1 MAPVPQVPPPRGW
14 RWVSEWEVDTEH
26 REDLDGWS
34 YARRFRELVHPPP
47 TSALRPKRLH
57 FVRFRRFGRPP
68 IRSTRN
74 KGYTRI
80 RRHDWSRLFEGQ
92 WTLRGTQAVQTW

>member
-57 FVRFRRFGRPP
+57 FVRFRRAVDLTGDPSSPNLGIFLFVPP
-68 IRSTRN
+68 MKAIR
-74 KGYTRI
+74 KGVGV
-80 RRHDWSRLFEGQ
+80 EGS
-92 WTLRGTQAVQTW
+92 